1 MCICYLTAFR
11 GEESTQ
17 RAKCQDAKAQAG
29 RAKSGCRGAPR
40 SASRRIVFQVE
51 LRSCRNSTTTHH
63 PLHGHLD
70 ARIPGAHSGG
80 NGCNN
85 WRLRPFPAFGQM
97 PERRATAAVRSAD
110 PVRRAIAPTDL
121 LHSSWQD
128 AFVALRSS
136 KAGREGETLS
146 AFLSDTTNVA
156 VLSKPFQPFQPP
168 NAQSKSTFETKT
180 AAIHVTPS
188 DNDQYNI
195 DEIKED
201 TKWLSAKAN
210 IDEVSA
216 LRIVLLEW
224 QARPCTQ
231 LLAGFTE
238 EETLSVQDA
247 AGGANLG
254 SSTFL
259 PKSTILAA
267 TGSGM
272 GQNFVAFHSKE
283 RRQLRIMETYLT
295 ERVHIL
301 KISDLLARVGAA
313 AAHASSSTSNTR
325 PNANAPAWI
334 EELGKRIFSSQTTGF
349 IKEGTQA
356 LQSRF
361 QNIDNG
367 SGWYKDVPEGNEEAE
382 EMWGQ
387 SQLAEAIVILQLIF
401 TYVDSTPNLFS
412 SDVVVDW
419 FEAMASCQFCRNIQP
434 PSQSQQALGSTVQL
448 LIAMVSLAV
457 INVRGLLKF
466 IETEGVNVTPT
477 DGADGGAYVKNKFC
491 VERLTTI
498 FLELCGYGPTPASP
512 ALFAWAVFSLTV
524 KGNSDTLS
532 HERETQITQGSP
544 DVDLTIVEK
553 LNETIRG
560 VTINEEEE
568 DDTST
573 LLIKASVIGAKIYEL
588 LPEVAINLAS
598 TFSDINFQDNLA
610 ASSGHELE
618 ARMRLQL
625 LWLIREGSF
634 TVEYS
639 PELIMSFLTVL
650 SGSQTYWTLAEQSP
664 KKIPDPVLETFVAE
678 GGMGILDQAK
688 FRYPYESVPLLQFA
702 KTLCLRVETDDEGEL
717 VTAKWLQEKAQFT
730 QVIPPGFEDYV
741 PTREDEV
748 PSVQLK
754 EDLSLFWNR
763 KDTKRPIAEEEANG
777 NEIIPLDEMQA
788 DEVHFIPLGTE
799 GIALN
804 PDSKPLVI
812 AWMHKHSALRYLAAY
827 LSTFVVGSETI
838 NTSTLQP
845 IGIET
850 ATEYIG
856 LLAMLIAA
864 AGKAASARDSDAR
877 KDAQW
882 ILEDASDGLGRNQDI
897 ISLVF
902 DIFEQE
908 LERLRE
914 RPNNEGSLE
923 LLVNCLHFIHA
934 LVEVFPNRVWPFFTR
949 SKLLD
954 LEGIGGSLVEIV
966 SGTEMVIGRY
976 DFLLA
981 CAHLFKALLN
991 DSIKNVVS
999 RKQSQKALVRF
1010 SSLPASGAGSPD
1022 KITSKVLL
1030 SFTKTF
1036 TGVFESS
1043 PSWRFGAIDQKLELN
1058 RLTMEVF
1065 SDILRTVHGYD
1076 DEATSPSEKLSSV
1089 ISPSADY
1096 LLDAFC
1102 SDSTNDI
1109 STHAILNIFFTG
1121 TKPLPI
1127 TTPIRVDNLWRL
1139 QTDAAITFATTILQ
1153 SGVLLERPTSYLE
1166 HQLFKAAPL
1175 LARLSIAHESFKP
1188 STMTL
1193 LEILVK
1199 SAARG
1204 EKEPPSLLGHLG
1216 PETAKAFLSMIS
1228 TISGALKDTTVEV
1241 SIWRFL
1247 SSVVSSKQQWLSIYL
1262 LTGNTPRD
1270 SLKKKED
1277 KVTGKPRGKP
1287 VLTSALDQLCEIK
1300 SLDPRRAVAML
1311 EFISLAQNH
1320 WPWAVTKM
1328 HSHKNFLESIM
1339 DFIRTLQPVAASAP
1353 LNTVETQ
1360 SIKIQMASLVADIGA
1375 MCLHYARQLGDMRP
1389 AQHVIAK
1396 LDFLQKHGVDPPAYN
1411 QSLHSNLKKNVESKF
1426 PAVKLSNFKRTILTR
1441 SEFGRDYFY
1450 DLQYASEVLGFD
1462 QTWVGLRKDHGFV
1475 DEFQRANVNLSL
1487 VEAQIM
1493 LLKSWKLLAI
1503 ELSSIANKDHRLEE
1517 ILSQVVRQCLKANQT
1532 SNGSQALFERL
1543 VHVRA
1548 DFAFVLMQ
1556 KLIAA
1561 GCTSDHIKALFRLCW
1576 DTIRMSGVDF
1586 EIAFMGDNA
1595 DYYRTLLRILFLTL
1609 QPHMN
1614 AQQKEE
1620 PGIQKNIPK
1629 IASELMEIL
1638 EKVVATGLRSLAN
1651 QVHEDQESCSPADF
1665 VLISALLSA
1674 ILRVPGMQVMA
1685 GEITLL
1691 FSAANTVRHATAL
1704 FTWADQL
1711 TVDGGD
1717 PVYGELSILFLLELS
1732 SILPMAEVLAVEGVL
1747 ARLST
1752 ANLVNYYRKP
1762 RGMGPFDN
1770 PPRLFSIWTRGILP
1784 LCLNLLDAVGAPVA
1798 AEVAAFLNQFPE
1810 QLARASAALNPR
1822 GGAPNPQSMKD
1833 VAGAVTLGAA
1843 AEAHSLALLSVVLDR
1858 FRFAD
1863 PGGAAANAII
1873 NPAEIMPLDWDRA
1886 GVKEDVEGWLQGRR
1900 GLRDRVV
1907 PTNERELELVKQ
1919 KASGT
1924 AAGAAATADNKLEE
1938 RIVVELL
1945 GALECLGE
1953 GAAAITA
1960 GTAAAAAAAGGTGGG
1975 GGGSVA

>member
-1 MCICYLTAFR
+1 MAATS
-11 GEESTQ
+11 GESVLFPPLD
-17 RAKCQDAKAQAG
+17 KCL
-29 RAKSGCRGAPR
+29 SGE
-40 SASRRIVFQVE
+40 Q
-51 LRSCRNSTTTHH
+51 
-63 PLHGHLD
+63 
-70 ARIPGAHSGG
+70 
-80 NGCNN
+80 
-85 WRLRPFPAFGQM
+85 Q
-97 PERRATAAVRSAD
+97 
-110 PVRRAIAPTDL
+110 L
-121 LHSSWQD
+121 LSWQD
-128 AFVALRSS
+128 AFAALRGPR
-136 KAGREGETLS
+136 AGHEGDTLC
-146 AFLSDTTNVA
+146 AFLSDNTNAA

-168 NAQSKSTFETKT
+168 TAQSKSAFETKT
-180 AAIHVTPS
+180 AAINVTPS
-188 DNDQYNI
+188 ETGQYNI
-195 DEIKED
+195 EEIKED
-201 TKWLSAKAN
+201 TKWLSAEAK

-224 QARPCTQ
+224 QARPTTQ
-231 LLAGFTE
+231 LLSGFTE

-254 SSTFL
+254 SSAFL
-259 PKSTILAA
+259 PKSTIVAA
-267 TGSGM
+267 TSG
-272 GQNFVAFHSKE
+272 GIIQNLTVFHSKE
-283 RRQLRIMETYLT
+283 RRQLRILETYLA
-295 ERVHIL
+295 ERIHIL
-301 KISDLLARVGAA
+301 KISDILARVGAA
-313 AAHASSSTSNTR
+313 TAQTDSSSNNTR
-325 PNANAPAWI
+325 PDANTQAWI
-334 EELGKRIFSSQTTGF
+334 KELGTRIFSSQKTGF
-349 IKEGTQA
+349 LKDGTQA

-361 QNIDNG
+361 QNIEYG
-367 SGWYKDVPEGNEEAE
+367 SGWYKDVPGGIEEAE
-382 EMWGQ
+382 EMWTQ
-387 SQLAEAIVILQLIF
+387 SQLSEAIIILQLVF
-401 TYVDSTPNLFS
+401 THVDSTANLLP

-419 FEAMASCQFCRNIQP
+419 FEFMDGCRFCKDIQLP
-434 PSQSQQALGSTVQL
+434 FQSQQPLVSTLQILV
-448 LIAMVSLAV
+448 AMVCLAV
-457 INVRGLLKF
+457 VNLRGLLKF
-466 IETEGVNVTPT
+466 VEAEAINVTPT

-491 VERLTTI
+491 VEKLTSI
-498 FLELCGYGPTPASP
+498 FLEYCGSGPTPASP
-512 ALFAWAVFSLTV
+512 ALFAWSVFSLTV
-524 KGNSDTLS
+524 KGQSETLS
-532 HERETQITQGSP
+532 HERETQIAQGSP
-544 DVDLTIVEK
+544 DVELTVVEK
-553 LNETIRG
+553 LNEMIRG
-560 VTINEEEE
+560 INIDEDEE
-568 DDTST
+568 DDNATI
-573 LLIKASVIGAKIYEL
+573 LVKASVIGAKIYEL
-588 LPEVAINLAS
+588 LPEIALTLTS
-598 TFSDINFQDNLA
+598 TFSDVLIQDSLV
-610 ASSGHELE
+610 ASSDHDLA
-618 ARMRLQL
+618 ARMRLRL
-625 LWLIREGSF
+625 LWLIREGSY

-639 PELIMSFLTVL
+639 PEVIMSFLVVL

-664 KKIPDPVLETFVAE
+664 KKIPDPVLEAFVAE

-688 FRYPYESVPLLQFA
+688 YRYPYESVPLLQFA
-702 KTLCLRVETDDEGEL
+702 KRLCLRVDTDDEGEL
-717 VTAKWLQEKAQFT
+717 VTAKWLQDKAQFT
-730 QVIPPGFEDYV
+730 QVIPPNFEGYA

-754 EDLSLFWNR
+754 EDMSLFWNR
-763 KDTKRPIAEEEANG
+763 KDTKRPLADEDAEG
-777 NEIIPLDEMQA
+777 NEVIPLDEMQA
-788 DEVHFIPLGTE
+788 DEVHFIPAGTE

-804 PDSKPLVI
+804 PDTRPLVI
-812 AWMHKHSALRYLAAY
+812 AWMHKHSSLRYLAAY

-838 NTSTLQP
+838 DTATRKP
-845 IGIET
+845 ISIAT

-856 LLAMLIAA
+856 LLAMLVAA
-864 AGKAASARDSDAR
+864 SGKAAAARDADAR

-923 LLVNCLHFIHA
+923 LLVNCLYFIHA
-934 LVEVFPNRVWPFFTR
+934 LVEVLPNRVWPFFTR
-949 SKLLD
+949 SRLLD

-966 SGTEMVIGRY
+966 SGTEMVMGRY

-981 CAHLFKALLN
+981 CAHLYKALVN
-991 DSIKNVVS
+991 DSVKNVVS

-1010 SSLPASGAGSPD
+1010 SSLPASGGGSPD

-1036 TGVFESS
+1036 TGVFESCL
-1043 PSWRFGAIDQKLELN
+1043 SWRFGAVDQQLELN
-1058 RLTMEVF
+1058 RLAMEIF

-1076 DEATSPSEKLSSV
+1076 DEATGPSEKMSSV
-1089 ISPSADY
+1089 IAPSADY
-1096 LLDAFC
+1096 LLEAFC

-1109 STHAILNIFFTG
+1109 TTHAILNVFFAG

-1127 TTPIRVDNLWRL
+1127 STPIRIENLWRS

-1153 SGVLLERPTSYLE
+1153 AGVLLSRPTSYLE

-1175 LARLSIAHESFKP
+1175 LARLSIAHEDFKP
-1188 STMTL
+1188 STVNL
-1193 LEILVK
+1193 FEVLVK

-1204 EKEPPSLLGHLG
+1204 DKEPPSLLGHLG
-1216 PETAKAFLSMIS
+1216 PETAKAFLSVIS
-1228 TISGALKDTTVEV
+1228 SMSGALKDTTVEV

-1247 SSVVSSKQQWLSIYL
+1247 CAVVSSKQQWLSIYL

-1270 SLKKKED
+1270 SLKSKED

-1287 VLTSALDQLCEIK
+1287 LLHSALDQLCDIK

-1328 HSHKNFLESIM
+1328 HSHRNFLESIM

-1353 LNTVETQ
+1353 LATVETQ
-1360 SIKIQMASLVADIGA
+1360 SIKIHMASLVSDIGA

-1411 QSLHSNLKKNVESKF
+1411 RSLHSNLKKNVESKF
-1426 PAVKLSNFKRTILTR
+1426 PSVKLSNFKRTILTR

-1462 QTWVGLRKDHGFV
+1462 STWIGIRRGNGFV

-1503 ELSSIANKDHRLEE
+1503 ELSSIANKDHRLEA
-1517 ILSQVVRQCLKANQT
+1517 ILAQVIQQCLKSNQT

-1548 DFAFVLMQ
+1548 DFAFVLIQ
-1556 KLIAA
+1556 KLTAA
-1561 GCTSDHIKALFRLCW
+1561 DCTSDHIKALFKLCW
-1576 DTIRMSGVDF
+1576 DTIRISGVDF
-1586 EIAFMGDNA
+1586 EIAFMGENA
-1595 DYYRTLLRILFLTL
+1595 DYYRTLLRILLLTL
-1609 QPHMN
+1609 QPHIK
-1614 AQQKEE
+1614 AYQKEE
-1620 PGIQKNIPK
+1620 PGIQKNMSK
-1629 IASELMEIL
+1629 IGSELMEIL

-1665 VLISALLSA
+1665 VLVSALLSA

-1711 TVDGGD
+1711 TVGPDND

-1732 SILPMAEVLAVEGVL
+1732 GILPMAEVLAVEGVL

-1752 ANLVNYYRKP
+1752 ANLVNYYRRP
-1762 RGMGPFDN
+1762 RGMGPFDH

-1822 GGAPNPQSMKD
+1822 SAGNPNNNQHGAMMKD
-1833 VAGAVTLGAA
+1833 VAAGAVTLGAA
-1843 AEAHSLALLSVVLDR
+1843 SEAHSLALLSVVLDR
-1858 FRFAD
+1858 FRSAD
-1863 PGGAAANAII
+1863 GGEGGGGSAAAVGAMV
-1873 NPAEIMPLDWDRA
+1873 NPAGIAPLDWDRA
-1886 GVKEDVEGWLQGRR
+1886 GVREDVEGWLQGGRR
-1900 GLRDRVV
+1900 ALRERLL
-1907 PTNERELELVKQ
+1907 PTNEREVELVKQ
-1919 KASGT
+1919 R
-1924 AAGAAATADNKLEE
+1924 AAAIGGGGAGGAAAAADSRLEE
-1938 RIVVELL
+1938 RVVAELL
-1945 GALECLGE
+1945 GVLECLSE
-1953 GAAAITA
+1953 GAAVS
-1960 GTAAAAAAAGGTGGG
+1960 GGSAAAAAAAAASAAAATAAGGSGGAAGGG
-1975 GGGSVA
+1975 GGA